1 MLRRLLTCAFV
12 ALFVA
17 APVATD
23 LCNAACAAAEA
34 GHVAG
39 APVAHHS
46 CHSEASTAPRT
57 ISGVPHSCG
66 HSEGAPDGVDVALH
80 RLAAPAIVD
89 LAVEMQAATDVAA
102 PVGNVPLYRSPPLA
116 RLSQLRV

>member
-12 ALFVA
+12 AMFVA

-23 LCNAACAAAEA
+23 LCHATCAEAEA

-46 CHSEASTAPRT
+46 CHEEPSTAPRT

-66 HSEGAPDGVDVALH
+66 HDERTPDGVDVALQ
-80 RLAAPAIVD
+80 RLAAPAIVE
-89 LAVEMQAATDVAA
+89 LAVDVPA
-102 PVGNVPLYRSPPLA
+102 PVDVVAPAGQVPIYRPPPIA